1 VLHRRLKTAAM
12 VVRAVQAAAGVPA
25 KRAVQAIPER
35 LDAIVAVTMAVL
47 ADEAGTAVTEE
58 SGDSAELE
66 V

>member
-1 VLHRRLKTAAM
+1 M